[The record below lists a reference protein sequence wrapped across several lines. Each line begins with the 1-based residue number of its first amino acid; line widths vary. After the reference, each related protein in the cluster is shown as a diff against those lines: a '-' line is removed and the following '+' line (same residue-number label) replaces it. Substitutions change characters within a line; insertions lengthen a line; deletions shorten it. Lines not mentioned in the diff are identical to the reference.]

1 MSSTGKVRAHELV
14 SKNKADLTKQLGEL
28 KQELLS
34 LRVQKVAGGSAAK
47 LTKMCVPARSGC
59 RCRGLWLAGSAQDAE
74 CALSRSVRGVGQ
86 QGGMERAGLLA
97 RRDQPG

>member
-1 MSSTGKVRAHELV
+1 MSPPGTVRAHELV

-47 LTKMCVPARSGC
+47 LTKMCVDFILSVEGCCVSGSC
-59 RCRGLWLAGSAQDAE
+59 AVGGL
-74 CALSRSVRGVGQ
+74 VGQ
-86 QGGMERAGLLA
+86 SCTRRGKHGMGRIDA
-97 RRDQPG
+97 RFRTEF